1 MRVGPKRKGKL
12 HFRLLW
18 EAAQPTQLT
27 RTAKK
32 ADCLSFMSDHRAKAL
47 LIG

>member
-18 EAAQPTQLT
+18 EAAQPTQIYGQ
-27 RTAKK
+27 K
-32 ADCLSFMSDHRAKAL
+32 S
-47 LIG
+47 

>member
-18 EAAQPTQLT
+18 EGGSTANGDLT
-27 RTAKK
+27 
-32 ADCLSFMSDHRAKAL
+32 D
-47 LIG
+47 

>member
-18 EAAQPTQLT
+18 EAAQPTQSAEKNGL
-27 RTAKK
+27 AQ
-32 ADCLSFMSDHRAKAL
+32 LHQ
-47 LIG
+47 

>member
-18 EAAQPTQLT
+18 EAAQPTQSASISKKLT
-27 RTAKK
+27 SSTR
-32 ADCLSFMSDHRAKAL
+32 
-47 LIG
+47 